1 MTDVLTAFESATET
15 IPQDSPAAKPLIHWQ
30 PVTRLRMDSYDL
42 AATAWGAPHIRHL
55 MSRAAFGLTVTELNA
70 LLPFSKLQLVTR
82 LLADDPLPLPPGD
95 WVNEPYDPAV
105 YRSLPQDQQ
114 QLWQRNN
121 RLHFEELRG
130 WWLGRM
136 ATASFNLREKMVFF
150 WHGHFT
156 TEFDT
161 INLAQ
166 WMYLQNDTLRRYALG
181 NFRDFLKAIYKDP
194 AMLIYLDGVRNVARQ
209 PNENFARE
217 LLELFTMGVG
227 HYTENDIKEAARAF
241 TGWQIDSRNI
251 GQPAPAQ
258 VSFLIPNRHDSGIK
272 TFFGKSGN
280 FGGDEI
286 IDIILD
292 QPAVAEFI
300 CTKLYKF
307 FVSRE
312 VDAAFVSD
320 LANTFRQNN
329 YEIKPVLNAIF
340 ESEHFYSDHAV
351 AGLIKSP
358 IELAVSSLRLLQ
370 ATRATPAYVLRA
382 VAALDQDLMNPP
394 NVAGWPGQRD
404 WINAT
409 TFVTRNAFSETYIM
423 GGSFDGGRG
432 GDRVQIEVDAMAF
445 AHSFGVTKATE
456 LVDSFTTHLLRYPLD
471 EATRD
476 YLITVL
482 IGTADPDDWS
492 LNYPGAETQVKQC
505 LVELMRL
512 PEFQLV

>member
-1 MTDVLTAFESATET
+1 
-15 IPQDSPAAKPLIHWQ
+15 
-30 PVTRLRMDSYDL
+30 
-42 AATAWGAPHIRHL
+42 
-55 MSRAAFGLTVTELNA
+55 
-70 LLPFSKLQLVTR
+70 
-82 LLADDPLPLPPGD
+82 
-95 WVNEPYDPAV
+95 
-105 YRSLPQDQQ
+105 
-114 QLWQRNN
+114 
-121 RLHFEELRG
+121 
-130 WWLGRM
+130 
-136 ATASFNLREKMVFF
+136 
-150 WHGHFT
+150 
-156 TEFDT
+156 
-161 INLAQ
+161 
-166 WMYLQNDTLRRYALG
+166 
-181 NFRDFLKAIYKDP
+181 
-194 AMLIYLDGVRNVARQ
+194 
-209 PNENFARE
+209 
-217 LLELFTMGVG
+217 
-227 HYTENDIKEAARAF
+227 
-241 TGWQIDSRNI
+241 
-251 GQPAPAQ
+251 
-258 VSFLIPNRHDSGIK
+258 VSFLIPNRHDGGNK

-286 IDIILD
+286 IDIILE
-292 QPAVAEFI
+292 QPVVAEFI

-312 VDAAFVSD
+312 IDAALVSD

-329 YEIKPVLNAIF
+329 YEIKPVLQAIF

-351 AGLIKSP
+351 AALIKSP
-358 IELAVSSLRLLQ
+358 IELAVSNLRLLQ

-423 GGSFDGGRG
+423 GGSFDGRG
-432 GDRVQIEVDAMAF
+432 GNRAQIEVDAMAF
-445 AHSFGVTKATE
+445 ARGFGVAKAAE

-492 LNYPGAETQVKQC
+492 LDYPGAETQVKQC